1 MYLIVAYFSLFGF
14 CDVAI
19 VCVFFSSRRRHTR
32 CALGTVV
39 QTCSLPILGARAFG
53 GAEHQRQQRD
63 FIADGRDRQ
72 RREDQPPPALT
83 KFDGYRSL
91 CILHRVSCTGSNL
104 IAYGPSIS
112 YDNEASYVV
121 ITCTGSAGLLT
132 GGPTYSKLILVA
144 GRKGNKR
151 PPRFHDA
158 AGAWVALSA

>member
-1 MYLIVAYFSLFGF
+1 MRISDWSS
-14 CDVAI
+14 DV
-19 VCVFFSSRRRHTR
+19 CSSD
-32 CALGTVV
+32 
-39 QTCSLPILGARAFG
+39 LGARAFG